1 MLHEGRFST
10 DKPSCTATCTEN
22 YKVITD
28 TNLYCQLCGVN
39 NKIVAKSKEVTRSVE
54 KKGLHDHDC
63 KKGDYEKEYR
73 ILCLVVDLIISS
85 NWTYM

>member
-39 NKIVAKSKEVTRSVE
+39 NKIVAQSKRGNQKCRE
-54 KKGLHDHDC
+54 KKVYMTMTA
-63 KKGDYEKEYR
+63 KKVIMRKNIEFYV
-73 ILCLVVDLIISS
+73 LWLI
-85 NWTYM
+85 